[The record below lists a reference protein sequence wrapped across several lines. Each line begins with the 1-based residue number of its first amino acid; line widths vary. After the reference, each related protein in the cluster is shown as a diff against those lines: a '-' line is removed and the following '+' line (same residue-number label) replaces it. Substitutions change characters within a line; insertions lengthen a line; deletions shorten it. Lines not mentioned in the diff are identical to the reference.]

1 MINNI
6 VVPVDLDDMNSWRA
20 ALPRAIDYARHVG
33 ARLHALAIVPDNL
46 IKMTVVAQVIPKG
59 FEEKLIEDAKGRLRA
74 LIAGQETKDLAIE
87 QAIRFGSIYG
97 EILRYARD
105 VEADLIVMASHKPE
119 LKDFLLGPNAAHV
132 VRHADCS
139 VWVVRE

>member
-1 MINNI
+1 MDRIE
-6 VVPVDLDDMNSWRA
+6 VVDHKVDA
-20 ALPRAIDYARHVG
+20 YV
-33 ARLHALAIVPDNL
+33 
-46 IKMTVVAQVIPKG
+46 TVTA
-59 FEEKLIEDAKGRLRA
+59 
-74 LIAGQETKDLAIE
+74 DLAME
-87 QAIRFGSIYG
+87 QAIRHGSVYG

-105 VEADLIVMASHKPE
+105 VQADLIVMASHKPE